1 MQEGSRRL
9 RGVLESLVSEGS
21 ITTEQSHLV
30 NTRFEALEGS
40 QSRKSIF
47 AEIAAYLGGAFVLI
61 AIISLAVNIW
71 DQAPRVV
78 RVGSLST
85 LSLALLATSYF
96 LGNVNAMRLR
106 LTSVLSMAAAI
117 SASAAVAFSYESSN
131 SAPWAPFTVGA
142 IVALYSFIKYR
153 HEILQ
158 VGAYG
163 YLFFTGFMILGEV
176 TNNEPEN
183 DFVYAFYWV
192 VLASIWLY
200 LAWTRMIDQS
210 LGYLISGATFFIAT
224 QFLFITDYRLI
235 SYLIAAVVAP
245 TLGWIYLQDR
255 RWPLLLG
262 AVAITTFTTG
272 EFVAATLGGSLG
284 ALLGLLSAGIAL
296 ITSSLLA
303 IRKAQHSS

>member
-1 MQEGSRRL
+1 MQEGSKRL
-9 RGVLESLVSEGS
+9 RGVLESLVSEGAIS
-21 ITTEQSHLV
+21 TEQSHLI
-30 NTRFEALEGS
+30 NTRFEALEGA

-61 AIISLAVNIW
+61 AIISLAANIW
-71 DQAPRVV
+71 DQAPRAV

-85 LSLALLATSYF
+85 LSIALLATSYF

-117 SASAAVAFSYESSN
+117 SASAAIAFSYESGN
-131 SAPWAPFTVGA
+131 SAPWGPFTVGA
-142 IVALYSFIKYR
+142 AIALYSFIKYR
-153 HEILQ
+153 HEILHI
-158 VGAYG
+158 GAYG

-176 TNNEPEN
+176 TNIEPEDN
-183 DFVYAFYWV
+183 FVYAFYWV
-192 VLASIWLY
+192 LLASIWIY
-200 LAWTRMIDQS
+200 LTWTRMVDQS
-210 LGYLISGATFFIAT
+210 LGYLISAATFFIAT
-224 QFLFITDYRLI
+224 QFLFVTDHRLI
-235 SYLIAAVVAP
+235 SYLIAVVVAP

-262 AVAITTFTTG
+262 AVTITTFTTG

-296 ITSSLLA
+296 ITTSMLA